1 MDPLRAA
8 AYAAHLLAVVAL
20 FAGARRAP
28 SLRRAAW
35 AVLAWLLLS
44 PLRGFDRDDGRAL
57 YHLAQA
63 AEWADHALLVL
74 LVGVPRWAAAGFFAA
89 LLAASIAWWPAP
101 ATPLYAAA
109 QLATVAVAVVAL
121 TAEARRARAP
131 LAGHL
136 AALLLVVGEG
146 CVGLAPYGLA
156 VLRGTTV
163 AEEWDAARVVRVVE
177 WAALAVVGLR
187 TWRSA
192 QSWPSSGASSP
203 WSPGED
209 GSPEPP
215 LAHRGSWSPR
225 SGGSGPGESEPGS
238 GAQRGA

>member
-1 MDPLRAA
+1 
-8 AYAAHLLAVVAL
+8 
-20 FAGARRAP
+20 
-28 SLRRAAW
+28 
-35 AVLAWLLLS
+35 VLAWLALS

-63 AEWADHALLVL
+63 AEWADHALIVL
-74 LVGVPRWAAAGFFAA
+74 LVGAPRWVAAGFFVA

-109 QLATVAVAVVAL
+109 QAVTVAVAVVAL
-121 TAEARRARAP
+121 IAEARRARAP

-163 AEEWDAARVVRVVE
+163 AAEWDAARVVRVVE

-215 LAHRGSWSPR
+215 LVHRGSWSPR

-238 GAQRGA
+238 GAPRGV

>member
-20 FAGARRAP
+20 FAGARHAP

-35 AVLAWLLLS
+35 AVLAWLALS

-109 QLATVAVAVVAL
+109 QAVTVAVAVVAL
-121 TAEARRARAP
+121 VLEARRARAP

-136 AALLLVVGEG
+136 AAVVLVGSELACLV
-146 CVGLAPYGLA
+146 APYLLA
-156 VLRGTTV
+156 AVEGRPV
-163 AEEWDAARVVRVVE
+163 AELWDAARVVRLLTWTV
-177 WAALAVVGLR
+177 LAVVGWQS
-187 TWRSA
+187 WRSSGSVSVC
-192 QSWPSSGASSP
+192 SWRASARPSGRR
-203 WSPGED
+203 GTH
-209 GSPEPP
+209 EPP
-215 LAHRGSWSPR
+215 HVQRVSYSPR
-225 SGGSGPGESEPGS
+225 GPQRGSGGSDGAPS
-238 GAQRGA
+238 GGVG